1 MAENINYI
9 IKDKCI
15 YLESDS
21 KDNPLVPHLD
31 NDGQSIANW
40 EPPFTIVEGVSAKL
54 SGKTLMLSMSG
65 KRGNFLKFKIPAK
78 AIMVLADAL
87 SSLNVEDNPITK
99 ETFDNLQLALE
110 DLENG

>member
-1 MAENINYI
+1 MENINYI

-21 KDNPLVPHLD
+21 KDNPLVPHID
-31 NDGQSIANW
+31 SEGNSIANW
-40 EPPFTIVEGVSAKL
+40 DSPFTIVEGVSAKL

-78 AIMVLADAL
+78 AITVLADAL
-87 SSLNVEDNPITK
+87 SQLSTDDNPITK
-99 ETFDNLQLALE
+99 ETYDNLQLALE
-110 DLENG
+110 DLNE